1 METFTFTNLEDAL
14 RSLEADPATA
24 GQPIRRQFLCRG
36 DGLTANLAVVEGAA
50 GAGALHVQPHH
61 EELVVVLEG
70 EVDFRV
76 GDEVRTVQPGA
87 LVFIPRGARHG
98 PLPAEGQRMAALS
111 IFAPRFDPSRADN
124 FVWERDRV
132 PTHEREES

>member
-1 METFTFTNLEDAL
+1 METFTKLGDAL

-24 GQPIRRQFLCRG
+24 GHPIKRQFLCRG
-36 DGLTANLAVVEGAA
+36 DGLTANLAVVEGTA

-61 EELVVVLEG
+61 EEVVVVLEG

-76 GDEVRTVQPGA
+76 GDEITSVRPGD
-87 LVFIPRGARHG
+87 LIFIPRATPHG

-111 IFAPRFDPSRADN
+111 IFAPRFDPTRTDN
-124 FVWERDRV
+124 FVWERDLV
-132 PTHEREES
+132 PTYGTEES